1 MREAVY
7 YFLHHYF
14 PLRIFPNL
22 KSRFCNVHASKI
34 SRRIRLARYARILM
48 YKKIYEYKRGEKMKA
63 RGICGLAALPDYRT
77 RLSGFGLRGVF

>member
-1 MREAVY
+1 
-7 YFLHHYF
+7 
-14 PLRIFPNL
+14 
-22 KSRFCNVHASKI
+22 
-34 SRRIRLARYARILM
+34 M